1 MSRAPSKTTGDV
13 CLEGRK
19 FAVIRLATQSEALPS
34 ASATRDDA
42 SVLQTDAS
50 GGNLSLAGV
59 SIWRISIKD
68 LDAPRAASATIFQS
82 EWGSYRKAIDENYFS
97 KPVIRRI
104 AGFAR
109 RAGRGG

>member
-1 MSRAPSKTTGDV
+1 MSQTY
-13 CLEGRK
+13 LEK
-19 FAVIRLATQSEALPS
+19 A
-34 ASATRDDA
+34 
-42 SVLQTDAS
+42 
-50 GGNLSLAGV
+50 
-59 SIWRISIKD
+59 D
-68 LDAPRAASATIFQS
+68 LDALRDASAAIFQS